1 MSRNRKKCGHN
12 SKEEHR
18 DEDSEIGRGHV
29 MKGPAGFGKW
39 FKIYSVKIRSPIGRT
54 DLI

>member
-1 MSRNRKKCGHN
+1 MN
-12 SKEEHR
+12 EEERR

-29 MKGPAGFGKW
+29 VKGPAGFGKW
-39 FKIYSVKIRSPIGRT
+39 FKIYSVKMRSPMGRT